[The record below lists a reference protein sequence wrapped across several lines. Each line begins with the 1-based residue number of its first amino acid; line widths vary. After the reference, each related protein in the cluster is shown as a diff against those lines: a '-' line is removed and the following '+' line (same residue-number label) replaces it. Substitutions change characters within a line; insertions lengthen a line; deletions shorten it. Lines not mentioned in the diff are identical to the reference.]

1 MQKALRGQF
10 GFGHHDKM
18 SLDIQIVGVIPTIR
32 TINLQSPPSVPF
44 LYVPYAQTFSE
55 KRDSRGRHPA
65 TFYIRSSGDPQQL
78 AGAVRSIVNGVDHNL
93 PLRDLETMQEHLDG
107 AVSQTRLMSL
117 LTVAMGGLALTL
129 AAIGLYGVLSFA
141 VAQRTREIGIRMAV
155 GAEKGN
161 IVVLVLRQVA
171 VLALA
176 GLTAGSALAWIAVR
190 LLQQQENGVHP
201 APVWLHLLIGIVLV
215 AVMLAAG
222 WLPAHRAASVDPM
235 EALRAE

>member
-1 MQKALRGQF
+1 
-10 GFGHHDKM
+10 
-18 SLDIQIVGVIPTIR
+18 
-32 TINLQSPPSVPF
+32 
-44 LYVPYAQTFSE
+44 
-55 KRDSRGRHPA
+55 
-65 TFYIRSSGDPQQL
+65 
-78 AGAVRSIVNGVDHNL
+78 
-93 PLRDLETMQEHLDG
+93 MQEHLDG

-222 WLPAHRAASVDPM
+222 WLPARRAASVDPM